1 MSNNLPIIQFGL
13 NAETMDS
20 CAHEIVN
27 GNKRATTGLH
37 AAYRFDN
44 ELLPRVG
51 DRTMVRDSRDRDIA
65 IIEVTKVEIRLY
77 REVDAAF
84 AAIEGEEDKSL
95 AYWQTVH
102 WDFLG
107 QECARIGIPLNDE
120 IEVVLEYFK
129 VVKTF
134 INID

>member
-20 CAHEIVN
+20 CAHGIAN

-37 AAYRFDN
+37 AAYRFDK
-44 ELLPRVG
+44 EPLPRAG
-51 DRTMVRDSRDRDIA
+51 DRTMVRDSRERDIA
-65 IIEVTKVEIRLY
+65 IIEVTEVEIRLY
-77 REVDAAF
+77 HEVDEAF
-84 AAIEGEEDKSL
+84 AAIEGEGDRSL

-107 QECARIGIPLNDE
+107 QECARIGISLNDE
-120 IEVVLEYFK
+120 IKVVLEYFK
-129 VVKTF
+129 VVKTL